1 MSKPSRHLDNAL
13 QALPGRPLPTE
24 LEQYNEYLDHNE
36 LELAFSELE
45 ALGDVNRASDR
56 FWDELIAAV
65 EIMRVD
71 EHENGAEKGC
81 QITATSKPR
90 PQSRCPDRRLVV
102 Q

>member
-45 ALGDVNRASDR
+45 ALGDVNRASDG

-65 EIMRVD
+65 EIMRVN
-71 EHENGAEKGC
+71 EHAERRRK
-81 QITATSKPR
+81 R
-90 PQSRCPDRRLVV
+90 LPDHRD
-102 Q
+102 